1 MADYRILH
9 DDDRCVKCGLC
20 VAFCP
25 CNVLEMND
33 EGFPY
38 GAHPDQC
45 VGCQTCS
52 GNCPQRALTV
62 EHSLVRAVC
71 LTGAG
76 GAAALRLCNG

>member
-52 GNCPQRALTV
+52 GNCPQRALTIEATGDAV
-62 EHSLVRAVC
+62 YDPFADEPRAEP
-71 LTGAG
+71 LDK
-76 GAAALRLCNG
+76 